1 MPSILLT
8 CLLLAVSFL
17 PLQAQVIRGFVRD
30 ASTGQTLPAANIVI
44 KNSYTGTISNN
55 DGRFELEIDE
65 FPATLMIR
73 YIGYYTKEL
82 TLTAADTSVLIVNLE
97 PNIKALKE
105 IVVTGGN
112 PAIEIMQEVIKRK
125 KEWRG
130 TLETYKA
137 EAYSRQRLESNQQI
151 ASITETL
158 SDIHWDR
165 KKGSREVIRSKRQTE
180 NIKVQDNVATAAF
193 LPNFYDD
200 NINVAGSE
208 LVGPTHP
215 DAFNF
220 YNFNLL
226 GVRTLDDVQVFDIEV
241 TPKRKL
247 QPTFV
252 GRISV
257 LDSVYAMIEVDLKP
271 GDAIF
276 FPPPIQKFNL
286 AYAQQFSNYGGSY
299 WLPVDV
305 RVRGEVQFG
314 VVGLQFPEIGIEQ
327 VSRITNYQVNVVL
340 PDSLYEEGNR
350 RRVRVDSVAV
360 KMDTLFVQSSH
371 VIPLTTVE
379 EQAYATI
386 DSTKTLD
393 KAFEPKGFFA
403 RFVRN
408 SQDDNDDAGS
418 GSGSGSGGGSA
429 SFRSRISLTPELRLT
444 RVEGFYL
451 GGTVSYPL
459 SRSLRI
465 RGGGG
470 YGFTSE
476 TYAYQ
481 SGLSWRPSSNRRWL
495 LTLDWKTG
503 IESRYPASLLDWS
516 INTNKLLLGRMDDF
530 DYYRSSGLEAD
541 VQYRIRGTRSRWN
554 LTLRNEEH
562 TSVVKVSDFSL
573 LNPDPIQRPNPA
585 IEEGWMRSATLGY
598 TYGGNPIPFGIA
610 GQNRTEIKLEVSNP
624 NIFQSDYEFMQLSMI
639 MDRRLETFYR
649 RRFFPNTLDM
659 RLEASVSSGDV
670 PLQRFGF
677 VKNASS
683 IYSSFGSLKSTDQL
697 PYEGQHYLAYHWEHN
712 FRSIFFEAMGLSWFA
727 KKGWGFLVYGS
738 HARTFL
744 TEDKKNE
751 LKQRTDYTLSYSDSF
766 HHEVGLALNGVFGFS
781 RINLTKRLDAPGLR
795 LGIGVTRYF

>member
-1 MPSILLT
+1 MRTGLVIIFYLIVFSIP
-8 CLLLAVSFL
+8 VH
-17 PLQAQVIRGFVRD
+17 AQLVRGFVRD
-30 ASTGQTLPAANIVI
+30 ASTGQSLPAANIVI
-44 KNSYTGTISNN
+44 KNSYKGTISNN
-55 DGRFELEIDE
+55 DGRFELEIAA
-65 FPATLMIR
+65 FPTTLVVR

-82 TLTAADTSVLIVNLE
+82 TLTTADTTVLMVNLE
-97 PNIKALKE
+97 PNIRSLKE

-125 KEWRG
+125 KVWRS

-158 SDIHWDR
+158 SDIHWDK
-165 KKGSREVIRSKRQTE
+165 KKGSREVILSKRQTE

-200 NINVAGSE
+200 NITVAGSE

-215 DAFNF
+215 EALKYYDFD
-220 YNFNLL
+220 LL
-226 GVRTLDDVQVFDIEV
+226 GIRTLDDMQVFDIAV

-257 LDSVYAMIEVDLKP
+257 LDSVYAMIDVDLKP

-286 AYAQQFSNYGGSY
+286 AYAQQFSNYGGEY

-327 VSRITNYQVNVVL
+327 ISRITGYQVNIPL
-340 PDSLYEEGNR
+340 PDSLYEETNR
-350 RRVRVDSVAV
+350 RRVRMDTLSI
-360 KMDTLFVQSSH
+360 KMDTLFVQSTH
-371 VIPLTTVE
+371 VIPLTAQE
-379 EQAYATI
+379 EQAYASI

-408 SQDDNDDAGS
+408 SQDDNENAGS
-418 GSGSGSGGGSA
+418 GSGNAGGA
-429 SFRSRISLTPELRLT
+429 SSVRSRISLMPELRLT

-451 GGTVSYPL
+451 GGMVSYAW
-459 SRSLRI
+459 SRALRI
-465 RGGGG
+465 RAGGG
-470 YGFTSE
+470 YGFSSDK
-476 TYAYQ
+476 YAYQ
-481 SGLSWRPSSNRRWL
+481 SGVSWRPNANRRWL
-495 LTLDWKTG
+495 VNLDWKTG
-503 IESRYPASLLDWS
+503 IQSRYTASLLDWS
-516 INTNKLLLGRMDDF
+516 INTNKLLIGRMDDF

-541 VQYRIRGTRSRWN
+541 IQYRLRGARSRWN
-554 LTLRNEEH
+554 LTLRNQEH

-585 IEEGWMRSATLGY
+585 IEEGWMRSLTLGY

-610 GQNRTEIKLEVSNP
+610 GQNRTELKLEIANP
-624 NIFQSDYEFMQLSMI
+624 ELFQSTYDFAQLSLT
-639 MDRRLETFYR
+639 MDRRIETFYR

-659 RLEASVSSGDV
+659 RLEASVSSGDL
-670 PLQRFGF
+670 PLQRYGF

-697 PYEGQHYLAYHWEHN
+697 PYEGEHYLAYHWEHN

-744 TEDKKNE
+744 ADATKNE

-766 HHEVGLALNGVFGFS
+766 HHEVGLALNGVFGFA
-781 RINLTKRLDAPGLR
+781 RVNITKRLDAPGLR
-795 LGIGVTRYF
+795 IGIGVTRYF